1 MHNTFLNTAT
11 VLNQKNQAYATA
23 IIVRRKI
30 PSSGKPGDKA
40 IITADGTIHG
50 WIGGGC
56 TRGIVLKEALMALQD
71 RQPRMVYISPDA
83 INRDEK
89 GTKLY
94 HMTCQSGGEVEVY
107 IAPVL
112 PKPQLRIFGKSH
124 IAMALAKL
132 AKTMEYQVDVVM
144 TTADANVFPEVDSLI
159 ELNDFA
165 ANEENASQYMIVCT
179 QGERDAE
186 ALFAAVNANPQY
198 LAFVASRRKANA
210 IFSALRAMG
219 VTFDQLK
226 TIKTPAGL
234 DIGAKTPHE
243 VAISILAQII
253 QDFRAEP
260 AAKEAVTAEE
270 QIAATMA
277 STDYYINPVCQVPVQ
292 KSTAK
297 HVLDYKGEPVYFC
310 CDGCKV
316 SFEKEPD
323 KYMTTVEA

>member
-1 MHNTFLNTAT
+1 MHNTFLNTAAG
-11 VLNQKNQAYATA
+11 LNQKNQAYATA

-107 IAPVL
+107 IEPVL

-124 IAMALAKL
+124 IAMALAKVSK
-132 AKTMEYQVDVVM
+132 AVEYQVDVVM
-144 TTADANVFPEVDSLI
+144 TTADANVFPEADSLI
-159 ELNDFA
+159 ELKDFA
-165 ANEENASQYMIVCT
+165 GKEEHASQYMIVCT

-186 ALFAAVNANPQY
+186 ALFAAINAKPQY

-210 IFSALRAMG
+210 IFSELRGMG

-260 AAKEAVTAEE
+260 EAEQPATAEE
-270 QIAATMA
+270 KVVATMA
-277 STDYYINPVCQVPVQ
+277 GTDYYINPVCQVPVQ

-297 HVLDYKGEPVYFC
+297 HVLEYKGESVYFC

-316 SFEKEPD
+316 SFEKEPE
-323 KYMTTVEA
+323 KYMTVVEA